1 MTSNRKQFTVICEML
16 TAVTRHLSIKRLF
29 IFHQLDPFVGHSNNP
44 RLCLGKQNS
53 LFPLGPCS
61 VVLADSNSALLQL
74 LFVGMWKRPIIYLH
88 TSHNKTMILVMFAV
102 VNALTCSQ
110 LLFGTY
116 CTTETF
122 NTRNKPLT
130 VGTGSDFEASS
141 CRSWNQNEICG
152 ALTQSFLIST
162 GNNSQSSDI
171 L

>member
-1 MTSNRKQFTVICEML
+1 MQSTSVCTDSVQVDIFIHNISC
-16 TAVTRHLSIKRLF
+16 SI
-29 IFHQLDPFVGHSNNP
+29 
-44 RLCLGKQNS
+44 
-53 LFPLGPCS
+53 
-61 VVLADSNSALLQL
+61 VLADSNSALLQL

-141 CRSWNQNEICG
+141 WRSWNQNEICG